1 VSRNYDLLRTIQP
14 RSELRVKYNPPLR
27 PVPPT
32 PLPKPSAAPPS
43 PNNYDWIWVLGVLR
57 RRWQIGLAFT
67 VIAVAVTAA
76 ASFLMTPTYIPE
88 SRIEVD
94 PAGTEDFSLQT
105 GTSELT
111 DMDRI
116 METQTEIIKSDELAI
131 KLIRALRLGTRPDV
145 AGKFAG
151 RASEPPAPET
161 KSTDTLSRAEYAALH
176 YVQANLRATA
186 VKGSRVIAISF
197 ASHDARLSRDA
208 VNTAVQLYL
217 ERNYE
222 SRYKSVAQSSE
233 WLSRQLADIRQKADD
248 SNRALA
254 EYQRL
259 HNITDIDSQQSTFAV
274 KVSDLTQQL
283 TQAQADRI
291 QLEAYYNSIQ
301 AGEGSSLPQVRDNP
315 VIQTLTKNLGE
326 TQTQLSQARV
336 IYGKNHPNVQKLD
349 NAAKE
354 LRDQLLQQQEQI
366 VDGVKTSYL
375 AAKAREDL
383 MSRQLQ
389 STTAGVNAM
398 GEYSILKHEA
408 QANTDL
414 YNSLYGKIKEA
425 GIAAASKSSNIR
437 VIEPARLLDLPTTP
451 KPLQNIAVAMV
462 FGLVGG
468 IVVAFLRDRFD
479 TGIRRPEEI
488 PQLDALPSVTY
499 IPRIEAGMVPM
510 IGGKPQALLPS
521 GQAQDGSAKPFVIT
535 NPDCDGAE
543 AIRTLVSSLLLGSS
557 QTAPRVLLVVSGLA
571 AEGKTTVAVNLAVA
585 LAELASTC
593 IVDADLRR
601 PSVGNSFG
609 LLPGRG
615 IAEVLNR
622 ESPLDA
628 ILRSYPGAPNL
639 RIAPAGSALSNPG
652 AVLMSAA
659 MGDLVA
665 HLRNRFEYV
674 VIDSP
679 PILGYADARA
689 LAPLAD
695 GVVVVARY
703 AQTTRETVNRTMDI
717 LQQLHAP
724 VLAFVLNEM
733 DATQPGYY
741 KYPNTGRYPNVSRI
755 AQ

>member
-1 VSRNYDLLRTIQP
+1 MPRPIAPQP
-14 RSELRVKYNPPLR
+14 VN
-27 PVPPT
+27 T
-32 PLPKPSAAPPS
+32 
-43 PNNYDWIWVLGVLR
+43 YDWIWVMGVLR
-57 RRWQIGLAFT
+57 RRWMIALAFA
-67 VIAVAVTAA
+67 AVVVTVTAA
-76 ASFLMTPTYIPE
+76 ASYLATPTYIPE
-88 SRIEVD
+88 SRLEVD

-116 METQTEIIKSDELAI
+116 METQTEIIKSDELAV
-131 KLIRALRLGTRPDV
+131 KLIRALRLNTSPLIAGKQATSPALPPIPENKPMDALRPDEN
-145 AGKFAG
+145 
-151 RASEPPAPET
+151 S
-161 KSTDTLSRAEYAALH
+161 ALH

-208 VNTAVQLYL
+208 VNTMVQLYL

-222 SRYKSVAQSSE
+222 SRYRAVAQSSE

-254 EYQRL
+254 EYQRQ

-291 QLEAYYNSIQ
+291 QLEAYNNSIQ
-301 AGEGSSLPQVRDNP
+301 QGEGGSLPQVRDNP

-326 TQTQLSQARV
+326 TQTELSKARV
-336 IYGKNHPNVQKLD
+336 IYGKNHPNVQKLE

-354 LRDQLLQQQEQI
+354 LQDQLIQQQQQI
-366 VDGVKTSYL
+366 VDGVKTNYI

-383 MSRQLQ
+383 MSKQLQ
-389 STTAGVNAM
+389 NTTAGVNAM

-414 YNSLYGKIKEA
+414 YNSLYAKIKEA

-437 VIEPARLLDLPTTP
+437 IIEPARLLDRPTTP

-468 IVVAFLRDRFD
+468 VVVAFLRDRFD

-488 PQLDALPSVTY
+488 PQLEALPSVTY
-499 IPRIEAGMVPM
+499 IPRIEAGSGAML
-510 IGGKPQALLPS
+510 GGRPQALLP
-521 GQAQDGSAKPFVIT
+521 GAQAAAASAKPFVIT

-543 AIRTLVSSLLLGSS
+543 AVRTLVSSLLLGANSG
-557 QTAPRVLLVVSGLA
+557 TAPRVLLVVSGFPQ
-571 AEGKTTVAVNLAVA
+571 EGKTTLSINLAVA

-593 IVDADLRR
+593 IIDCDLRR
-601 PSVGNSFG
+601 PSVGPSFG

-615 IAEVLNR
+615 VAEVLTG
-622 ESPLDA
+622 ESPLEA
-628 ILRSYPGAPNL
+628 VLRSYPGAPNL
-639 RIAPAGSALSNPG
+639 KIAPAGNALSSPG
-652 AVLMSAA
+652 PLLMSSG

-679 PILGYADARA
+679 PILAYADARA

-703 AQTTRETVNRTMDI
+703 AQTTREGINRTMDI

-733 DATQPGYY
+733 DTQPGYY
-741 KYPNTGRYPNVSRI
+741 NYAKPGHYPNARGAAR
-755 AQ
+755 